1 MKLPISTFV
10 SLLLIGFAGGAYGQ
24 VETINYSDG
33 GIYVGEVRNG
43 IPDGQGAYTYPDG
56 VTRNG
61 IWGNG
66 RLMQQNDIAATPAV
80 GSRPDA
86 ACFAFMI
93 LTVAR
98 PSEVR
103 LVDWKEIDLDEKLW
117 TVPAGTH
124 KSSEEWK
131 IPLCPQ
137 AMKILKAQPTR
148 KGRVFSTLN
157 NKEIPDAYLSST
169 PDALGFDAVAY
180 GFRST
185 FRTWGQEQ
193 VKSSEEALELSLK
206 HLEASAT
213 RAAYARS
220 QLFYERRRILNAYEL
235 WCFKGDAGQSNKVI
249 DLPKRRKLANA

>member
-1 MKLPISTFV
+1 
-10 SLLLIGFAGGAYGQ
+10 
-24 VETINYSDG
+24 
-33 GIYVGEVRNG
+33 
-43 IPDGQGAYTYPDG
+43 
-56 VTRNG
+56 
-61 IWGNG
+61 
-66 RLMQQNDIAATPAV
+66 
-80 GSRPDA
+80 
-86 ACFAFMI
+86 MI

-98 PSEVR
+98 PSEAR

-117 TVPAGTH
+117 AVPAGTH

-185 FRTWGQEQ
+185 SRTWGQEQ

-213 RAAYARS
+213 RPAYARS